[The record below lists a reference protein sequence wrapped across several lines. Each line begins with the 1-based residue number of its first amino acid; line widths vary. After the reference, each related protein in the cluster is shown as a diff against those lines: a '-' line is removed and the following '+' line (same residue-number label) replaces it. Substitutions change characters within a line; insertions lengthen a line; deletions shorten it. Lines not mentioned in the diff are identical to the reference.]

1 MHGLASDGPALGV
14 NSDAS
19 LAEEP
24 ATVSGDGTAV
34 VDVEDWAVPVVGA
47 DPEDCELVAAGGAVN
62 AEMTPSSGEATYSA
76 ESLALVSRSSDPS
89 KTFAPV
95 HDEPG
100 RGVLFRQPRRV
111 SDPVAGSRANAT
123 TLADECAVTNTVRP
137 SALTVTPS
145 APSRPG
151 VGVHTPLAPSCPS
164 VPSELRQPLSDSSP
178 VVGLRLKIVTVPKL
192 SATSLPA
199 TPPTTYTLVPSGE
212 TAIALG

>member
-1 MHGLASDGPALGV
+1 MQGLASDGPALGV

-24 ATVSGDGTAV
+24 ATVSEDGTAV
-34 VDVEDWAVPVVGA
+34 VDGEDWAVPVAA
-47 DPEDCELVAAGGAVN
+47 DPEDCGLVVASGAMN

-137 SALTVTPS
+137 SAPTVTPS

-151 VGVHTPLAPSCPS
+151 AGAHTPLAPS
-164 VPSELRQPLSDSSP
+164 
-178 VVGLRLKIVTVPKL
+178 
-192 SATSLPA
+192 
-199 TPPTTYTLVPSGE
+199 
-212 TAIALG
+212 